1 MKNKRPIKNDTCLKR
16 YQLANTMFFSNEEF
30 GILIR
35 KIIIDDDDN
44 FSRFETLNSMTKET
58 YLKKEK
64 EWLKDFENTVNK
76 NPLILQ
82 PYNTIYGQLLK
93 SKEAYYR
100 YGKGKEETKT
110 DNQRYTVSLKIL
122 KTAEIDYENGI
133 VYFEPAESPI
143 GETVEHLIYDKEQF
157 ADIGFY
163 VGDNKA
169 HDFVVDF
176 NEGKLIDYV

>member
-1 MKNKRPIKNDTCLKR
+1 
-16 YQLANTMFFSNEEF
+16 MFFSNEEF

-93 SKEAYYR
+93 SKKAYYR

-122 KTAEIDYENGI
+122 KTAE
-133 VYFEPAESPI
+133 
-143 GETVEHLIYDKEQF
+143 HLIYDNEQF

-176 NEGKLIDYV
+176 NTGKLIDYV